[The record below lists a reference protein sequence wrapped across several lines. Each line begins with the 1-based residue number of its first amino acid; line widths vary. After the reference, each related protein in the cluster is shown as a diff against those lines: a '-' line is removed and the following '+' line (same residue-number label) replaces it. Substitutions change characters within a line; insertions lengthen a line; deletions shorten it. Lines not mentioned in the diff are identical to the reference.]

1 LFQRSYD
8 RYDEDELR
16 EQENSDIYQ
25 EQYQNE
31 GDDDVDVEGNSND
44 IATSSS
50 RDTLITLHTP
60 PLSSLGNYAD
70 ILSPSLSALDNTDEN
85 YNGIIGLLP
94 EI

>member
-1 LFQRSYD
+1 
-8 RYDEDELR
+8 LR
-16 EQENSDIYQ
+16 EQEDLIVSQ

-44 IATSSS
+44 IATSS

-70 ILSPSLSALDNTDEN
+70 ILSPSLSALDNADEI
-85 YNGIIGLLP
+85 YTGIIG
-94 EI
+94 